1 MTRVLFVIPDAQFDI
16 RERQHTMNSNTVKDS
31 GAKLMNL
38 AHRFVLTV
46 SGRRLLAKPF
56 GMPLVELHT
65 IGRKSGLPRSCYLT
79 TPVHDSQRVVLVA
92 SKGGDDRDPDW
103 YRNLQS
109 HPDAELVIDGERRKV
124 HARTANVEEKADL
137 WPKIVAAYQGYANYQ
152 TRTSRDIPVVICE
165 FQV

>member
-1 MTRVLFVIPDAQFDI
+1 MNTHVL
-16 RERQHTMNSNTVKDS
+16 KDN

-38 AHRFVLTV
+38 AHRVVLTV
-46 SGRRLLAKPF
+46 SGKRLLANPF

-79 TPVHDSQRVVLVA
+79 APMHDSDRVVLVA
-92 SKGGDDRDPDW
+92 SKGGDDRHPDW

-124 HARTANVEEKADL
+124 HARTASAEEKAEL
-137 WPKIVAAYQGYANYQ
+137 WPKIVAAYKGYADYQ
-152 TRTSRDIPVVICE
+152 KRTTRDLPVVICE
-165 FQV
+165 TVS